1 VTSNLTVN
9 LAITNATYP
18 AGIGAQPS
26 AVLTIINDDSAV
38 SFSAANYSVS
48 KNILTGFAPIDVI
61 RLGTTN
67 GTCSVDFVTTTNGS
81 AAPGVDFYP
90 TNTTITFNPGDT
102 DKQIQ
107 VPIINNSLPEGYRT
121 VTFALNNA
129 VNTALVSPSNAT
141 LTIIDTVYAPGQL
154 SFSTTNYTAYESDGN
169 AYLTVVRT
177 NGTSGTV
184 TVAYNTVAGTAL
196 PGLNYVTTSGTL
208 SFNNGDASKTFAVPL
223 VNNNIAQGPVSLS
236 VVLSNPSSG
245 AVLIAPTNA
254 TLTLLHT
261 NIGVAFVNAT
271 NYVRETNGLVPIFVQ
286 RFGGASSSAQVNY
299 ATANGTAVAGV
310 NYTAVSG
317 SLTFNAGET
326 LKTISLPLLY
336 DPQVT
341 GNLEL
346 TMSLSSPSAGVQ
358 LASPSNTV
366 VVLQDAD
373 AGLSFLNPAS
383 SVYKNAGSAV
393 ITVVCSNPGVEP
405 LSVHYSTTNGTAV
418 AGVDYTATSGTLV
431 FTGGVGTNTFSVPI
445 LTNSL
450 VNGNHTFTVSLSNP
464 TPPGQLVSP
473 SNQVVTIIDSN
484 SGLSFSSP
492 TYTVLKTGVA
502 ATITVL
508 RIENTNTVSSVNF
521 ATANGTAVAGL
532 DYIATNGTCVFTNGE
547 TSKTFS
553 VTVINNTVVQP
564 DKTVLVQLSN
574 PVNGILIAP
583 YAATL
588 TIHDTSGSFVVP
600 AGSMLISETNA
611 GPPNGIIDP
620 GETVALL
627 FAFRDAGGNDVTN
640 LYATLL
646 NINGVT
652 NASTPKY
659 YGRLTVGGPSVS
671 QSFSFKAVGT
681 NGQQIVVT
689 FKLEDVVGGVTNNIG
704 TNSFTY
710 TLGTSINTFAN
721 TNLIIINDHAIAS
734 PYPSTINVSGVGGL
748 LIKATVTFVNLTHS
762 WPADIDALLESP
774 SQQSALLMAHAGGG
788 YAVNGVT
795 LTFDDATNYPF
806 LTNAAQIVS
815 GTYRPTAFILSP
827 AFSPPAPAAPYATN
841 LSGLYAGNP
850 NGVWSLF
857 VIDDAAINAGAISNG
872 WSLTLITSS
881 PIALQPPQFGSF
893 VNSNGTF
900 RLTITSP
907 SYSTII
913 EASTNLVNWVPV
925 YTNMPPFTFTN
936 SNASSYPYRFYRAVL
951 GP

>member
-1 VTSNLTVN
+1 
-9 LAITNATYP
+9 
-18 AGIGAQPS
+18 
-26 AVLTIINDDSAV
+26 
-38 SFSAANYSVS
+38 
-48 KNILTGFAPIDVI
+48 
-61 RLGTTN
+61 
-67 GTCSVDFVTTTNGS
+67 
-81 AAPGVDFYP
+81 
-90 TNTTITFNPGDT
+90 
-102 DKQIQ
+102 
-107 VPIINNSLPEGYRT
+107 
-121 VTFALNNA
+121 
-129 VNTALVSPSNAT
+129 
-141 LTIIDTVYAPGQL
+141 
-154 SFSTTNYTAYESDGN
+154 
-169 AYLTVVRT
+169 
-177 NGTSGTV
+177 
-184 TVAYNTVAGTAL
+184 
-196 PGLNYVTTSGTL
+196 
-208 SFNNGDASKTFAVPL
+208 
-223 VNNNIAQGPVSLS
+223 
-236 VVLSNPSSG
+236 
-245 AVLIAPTNA
+245 
-254 TLTLLHT
+254 LL
-261 NIGVAFVNAT
+261 
-271 NYVRETNGLVPIFVQ
+271 
-286 RFGGASSSAQVNY
+286 
-299 ATANGTAVAGV
+299 
-310 NYTAVSG
+310 
-317 SLTFNAGET
+317 
-326 LKTISLPLLY
+326 
-336 DPQVT
+336 
-341 GNLEL
+341 
-346 TMSLSSPSAGVQ
+346 
-358 LASPSNTV
+358 
-366 VVLQDAD
+366 
-373 AGLSFLNPAS
+373 
-383 SVYKNAGSAV
+383 
-393 ITVVCSNPGVEP
+393 
-405 LSVHYSTTNGTAV
+405 
-418 AGVDYTATSGTLV
+418 
-431 FTGGVGTNTFSVPI
+431 
-445 LTNSL
+445 
-450 VNGNHTFTVSLSNP
+450 NGNHTFTVSLSNP

-564 DKTVLVQLSN
+564 DKTVLLQLSN

-620 GETVALL
+620 GETVSLW
-627 FAFRDAGGNDVTN
+627 FAFRDASGNDVTN

-652 NASTPKY
+652 NASPSTPQQ
-659 YGRLTVGGPSVS
+659 YGRLIVGGPSVS

-681 NGQQIVVT
+681 NGQQIVAT
-689 FKLEDVVGGVTNNIG
+689 FKLQDGTNNIG

-721 TNLIIINDHAIAS
+721 TNLIIINDHASAS

-748 LIKATVTFVNLTHS
+748 LIKATVTFANLTHS

-788 YAVNGVT
+788 FAVHGVT
-795 LTFDDATNYPF
+795 LTFDDAASTY
-806 LTNAAQIVS
+806 LTNAGQIVS
-815 GTYRPTAFILSP
+815 GTYKPTAYFP
-827 AFSPPAPAAPYATN
+827 VATFPAPAPPVPYATN

-881 PIALQPPQFGSF
+881 PIALQPPQFGSL

-913 EASTNLVNWVPV
+913 QASTNLVNWVPV
-925 YTNMPPFTFTN
+925 YTNMPPFTFTD
-936 SNASSYPYRFYRAVL
+936 SNTSSYPYRFYRAVL